1 MCDYIL
7 LGLLLLSEVD
17 ARKNKRMPSLR
28 DKKDQT
34 RRKKRPVT
42 GKCEISLI

>member
-17 ARKNKRMPSLR
+17 ARKNKRMPSSR
-28 DKKDQT
+28 DKEENEARDWEMW
-34 RRKKRPVT
+34 
-42 GKCEISLI
+42 G

>member
-1 MCDYIL
+1 MFDYIL
-7 LGLLLLSEVD
+7 LGLLSLSEVD
-17 ARKNKRMPSLR
+17 ARKNKRMPSVR

-34 RRKKRPVT
+34 RKKKRPVT